1 MICPTIGILLS
12 CAEMRLN
19 VKHKDLIMHLIPE
32 IYVSAAGQDSLK
44 NRGKSTIAYVLVVL
58 KNLIIT
64 AREHGDTKKIV
75 FGNHMIFLQEK

>member
-1 MICPTIGILLS
+1 M
-12 CAEMRLN
+12 
-19 VKHKDLIMHLIPE
+19 
-32 IYVSAAGQDSLK
+32 SAAGQDSLK

-75 FGNHMIFLQEK
+75 FGNQMIFLQEK